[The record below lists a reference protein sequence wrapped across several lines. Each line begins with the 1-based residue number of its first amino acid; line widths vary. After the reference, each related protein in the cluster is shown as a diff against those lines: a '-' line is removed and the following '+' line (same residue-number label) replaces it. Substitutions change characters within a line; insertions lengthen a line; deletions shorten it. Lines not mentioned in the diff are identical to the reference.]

1 MDKELNLKKKVFN
14 RQRFSQLINTE
25 FTELVQPEE
34 IDTDT
39 VEEFF
44 RLYNKLYFEIP
55 KTGER
60 SSHEFLIKE
69 SSKIV
74 DVEKDTTQIQPLL
87 DEIAQLRR
95 SLLQKDREILE
106 IQNNSLPL

>member
-1 MDKELNLKKKVFN
+1 MDKKLDLKKKVFN
-14 RQRFSQLINTE
+14 RQRFTQLVNTE
-25 FTELVQPEE
+25 FTELTTPEE
-34 IDTDT
+34 VDTDT

-44 RLYNKLYFEIP
+44 RLYNLLYFEID
-55 KTGER
+55 KTGEE

-69 SSKIV
+69 SGKLV
-74 DVEKDTTQIQPLL
+74 DIEKDTSQIRPLL
-87 DEIAQLRR
+87 NEIAQLRR

>member
-1 MDKELNLKKKVFN
+1 MDKEVSLKKQVYN
-14 RQRFSQLINTE
+14 RERFSKLVDTD
-25 FTELVQPEE
+25 FTELVRPEE
-34 IDTDT
+34 EDVDT

-55 KTGER
+55 KTGVEF
-60 SSHEFLIKE
+60 SHEFLIKE
-69 SSKIV
+69 SSKLV
-74 DVEKDTTQIQPLL
+74 DIEKDTSQIQPLL